1 MTNNVIAN
9 FAALITKRNKERE
22 EVGGVNLFHVA
33 NEVRKENRGE
43 CSMPT
48 NTSVRQAVVTAPGEP
63 VKVRVSRAAYTH
75 VLPKADS
82 FPLGYE
88 AGVTADQWEAFLAER
103 AQEERD
109 SWAVR

>member
-1 MTNNVIAN
+1 MTNNVSAN

-22 EVGGVNLFHVA
+22 EAGGVNLFYPLV
-33 NEVRKENRGE
+33 
-43 CSMPT
+43 MPPA
-48 NTSVRQAVVTAPGEP
+48 TSGPHCTTSIRQAVVTAPGEP
-63 VKVRVSRAAYTH
+63 VKVRVTRAAYTH